1 MICLSDRERE
11 KGNLLSL
18 TLSTVVVFSIEVIE
32 MWYSQVI
39 VYLILFNCCLYYTVQ
54 TQGKISNKFLNSDF
68 FFSVVEFFL
77 IVDEI
82 NSTNEQWPNSRNSS
96 LPIWTNEELV
106 VCLVSVSLGT
116 LLFCVTFIVPAMI
129 IIRRSRREKKIRF
142 DLRELRR
149 MSDFI

>member
-1 MICLSDRERE
+1 M
-11 KGNLLSL
+11 
-18 TLSTVVVFSIEVIE
+18 
-32 MWYSQVI
+32 
-39 VYLILFNCCLYYTVQ
+39 
-54 TQGKISNKFLNSDF
+54 
-68 FFSVVEFFL
+68 
-77 IVDEI
+77 DEI
-82 NSTNEQWPNSRNSS
+82 NSTNDEWASARNSS

-129 IIRRSRREKKIRF
+129 IIRRAKREKITRF